1 MQILIDLI
9 LGFIF
14 NRTYGRVNEFLQ
26 SLLSGSTDNSQTT
39 KLKYINSRLN
49 EK

>member
-14 NRTYGRVNEFLQ
+14 NRTYGTVNKFLQ
-26 SLLSGSTDNSQTT
+26 NLLSEPTDDSQTT
-39 KLKYINSRLN
+39 KLKYIKSRLN